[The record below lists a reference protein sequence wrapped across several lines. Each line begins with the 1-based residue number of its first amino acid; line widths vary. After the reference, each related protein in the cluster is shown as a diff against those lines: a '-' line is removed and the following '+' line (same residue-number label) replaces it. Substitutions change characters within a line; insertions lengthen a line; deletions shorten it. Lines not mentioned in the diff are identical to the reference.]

1 MREYKFRA
9 KLKDKDKWVYG
20 TGIVKVKRNCYET
33 DEIELIKYV
42 DYDELD
48 YYIPCYMTEDVIPET
63 VGQFTGLHDKNGK
76 EIYEGDIVKVRR
88 HSSFETE
95 IVKFDKG
102 CFYAGMHYG
111 SSTRTTLKLIQPKMT
126 EVIRQYIR

>member
-76 EIYEGDIVKVRR
+76 EIYEGDIVKVRKY
-88 HSSFETE
+88 SSFETE
-95 IVKFDKG
+95 VVKFDKG

>member
-88 HSSFETE
+88 YSSFETE

>member
-76 EIYEGDIVKVRR
+76 EIYEGDIVKVRKY
-88 HSSFETE
+88 SSFETE